1 MSATSAHRAA
11 VDDGA
16 RGVAV
21 AYAAERLEL
30 VLDRAYPPG
39 RPLNF
44 TVTLPSGA
52 LALQAKAQGSKR
64 REDGQFEVRVKLT
77 SLRREARE
85 TLTQA
90 FAAAAAPDR

>member
-1 MSATSAHRAA
+1 MSRRRRYPR
-11 VDDGA
+11 GA
-16 RGVAV
+16 REMRGAP
-21 AYAAERLEL
+21 ATFSGATLL
-30 VLDRAYPPG
+30 VSEYPPG